1 MIQKIIRGGI
11 MTYNTNGLTYNSNN
25 ILSAGIPIEKE
36 IRLDKL
42 YNISNQIKMAK
53 KQCDRDKWL
62 KRSHKKNRSK
72 KYR

>member
-1 MIQKIIRGGI
+1 

-25 ILSAGIPIEKE
+25 ILSAEIPIEKE
-36 IRLDKL
+36 IRLIDTL
-42 YNISNQIKMAK
+42 DNISNQIKMTK

-62 KRSHKKNRSK
+62 KRSHKKNGSK

>member
-1 MIQKIIRGGI
+1 
-11 MTYNTNGLTYNSNN
+11 MTYNTNGLTFNSNN
-25 ILSAGIPIEKE
+25 TLSAGIPIENE
-36 IRLDKL
+36 IRLRDEL
-42 YNISNQIKMAK
+42 DNISNQIKMAK

>member
-1 MIQKIIRGGI
+1 
-11 MTYNTNGLTYNSNN
+11 MTYNTNSLTSNSNST
-25 ILSAGIPIEKE
+25 LSAGIPIEKE
-36 IRLDKL
+36 IRLRDKFD
-42 YNISNQIKMAK
+42 NISNQIKMAK

>member
-1 MIQKIIRGGI
+1 
-11 MTYNTNGLTYNSNN
+11 MTYNTNSLTSNSNN
-25 ILSAGIPIEKE
+25 TLSAGIPIEKE
-36 IRLDKL
+36 IRLRDRFD
-42 YNISNQIKMAK
+42 NISNQIKMAK

>member
-1 MIQKIIRGGI
+1 
-11 MTYNTNGLTYNSNN
+11 MTYNTNSLVSNINSA
-25 ILSAGIPIEKE
+25 LSTGIPTEKV
-36 IRLDKL
+36 IRLRDEL
-42 YNISNQIKMAK
+42 DNISNQIKMTK

>member
-1 MIQKIIRGGI
+1 

-25 ILSAGIPIEKE
+25 ILSAEIPIEKE
-36 IRLDKL
+36 IRLIDTL
-42 YNISNQIKMAK
+42 DNISNQIKMTK

>member
-1 MIQKIIRGGI
+1 
-11 MTYNTNGLTYNSNN
+11 MTYNTNGLTSNSNN
-25 ILSAGIPIEKE
+25 TLNAGIPIEKE
-36 IRLDKL
+36 IRLRDKFD
-42 YNISNQIKMAK
+42 NISNQIKMVK

>member
-1 MIQKIIRGGI
+1 
-11 MTYNTNGLTYNSNN
+11 MTYNTNGLTSNIN
-25 ILSAGIPIEKE
+25 NALSAGIPTEKE
-36 IRLDKL
+36 IRLRDKL
-42 YNISNQIKMAK
+42 DNISNQIKMAK

>member
-1 MIQKIIRGGI
+1 
-11 MTYNTNGLTYNSNN
+11 MTYNTNSLTSNINNALNTGISTEKVIGL
-25 ILSAGIPIEKE
+25 
-36 IRLDKL
+36 RDKL
-42 YNISNQIKMAK
+42 DNISNQIKMAK

>member
-1 MIQKIIRGGI
+1 
-11 MTYNTNGLTYNSNN
+11 MTYNTNSLTSNSNST
-25 ILSAGIPIEKE
+25 LSAGIPIEKV
-36 IRLDKL
+36 IGLRDILD
-42 YNISNQIKMAK
+42 NISNQIKMTK